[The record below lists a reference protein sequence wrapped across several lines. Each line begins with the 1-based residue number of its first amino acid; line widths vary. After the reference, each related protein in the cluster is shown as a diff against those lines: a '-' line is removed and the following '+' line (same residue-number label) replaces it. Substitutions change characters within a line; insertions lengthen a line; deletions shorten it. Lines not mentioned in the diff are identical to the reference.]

1 MRKLIFYLLC
11 LSFLF
16 IPWSG
21 GAQSRARAE
30 ALSLA
35 VEKDLTAGILPFWL
49 EHAVDPRGGF
59 YGAVSDEGSA
69 GSNSVSQRLPVEGG
83 RVSLDLPAES
93 FVSIFVR

>member
-21 GAQSRARAE
+21 SAQSRARAE

-49 EHAVDPRGGF
+49 
-59 YGAVSDEGSA
+59 
-69 GSNSVSQRLPVEGG
+69 
-83 RVSLDLPAES
+83 DLPAES